1 MLVMSQ
7 PVQSRHISMEYK
19 VVNQDCAEGFCHVE
33 MKEIESPVQVSER
46 THPLELE
53 EWKKMMD
60 QDGRIIN
67 ETALR
72 KSIFK
77 GNDCEEIYNC
87 YIIGSSELYS
97 DDDWRT

>member
-7 PVQSRHISMEYK
+7 PAKPLHQSMEYE
-19 VVNQDCAEGFCHVE
+19 VVNQDCEGGFCHVE

-46 THPLELE
+46 THPLEWE
-53 EWKKMMD
+53 EWKNMMD

-77 GNDCEEIYNC
+77 GKMENK
-87 YIIGSSELYS
+87 
-97 DDDWRT
+97 